1 MAARSKSI
9 VRLNVGGEK
18 FTTTINTLCLEPE
31 SMLAKLVSEQWLQLE
46 SSTSKNGFEG
56 QNQSKISDEMAEIF
70 IDR

>member
-1 MAARSKSI
+1 MSKSI

-31 SMLAKLVSEQWLQLE
+31 SMLAKLVSEQWLSPLE
-46 SSTSKNGFEG
+46 TSFQCECAKRQKNGSE
-56 QNQSKISDEMAEIF
+56 IPEIF